1 MMITAQKISKVYVQG
16 DTSVRA
22 LNQVSLDIQPGE
34 FAVIMGK
41 SGSGKS
47 TLLHIL
53 GGLDRPSEGAVLF
66 DNNNLYEMK
75 DRQLTILRRQRM
87 GFIFQSYNLVSEL
100 NAIDNIRLPMFLDKR
115 KVDTDFEKYVI
126 DSLELGDRLR
136 FYPKQLSGGQQ
147 QRVAVARAILSRP
160 DVLFADEPTGNL
172 DSVTGEK
179 LLAILKKSNTE
190 NGQTIVMVTHDRDI
204 GAQGN
209 RLIYLEDGVINTKKS
224 ILG

>member
-1 MMITAQKISKVYVQG
+1 MMITAQNISKVYVQG

-22 LNQVSLDIQPGE
+22 VNQVSLDIQPGE
-34 FAVIMGK
+34 FIVVMGK

-115 KVDTDFEKYVI
+115 KADANFEKYVI

-179 LLAILKKSNTE
+179 LLAILKKSNME

-204 GAQGN
+204 GTQGN
-209 RLIYLEDGVINTKKS
+209 RLIYLEDGSINAEKS

>member
-1 MMITAQKISKVYVQG
+1 MMITAQNISKVYVQG

-22 LNQVSLDIQPGE
+22 VNQVSLDIQSGE
-34 FAVIMGK
+34 FVVIMGK

-115 KVDTDFEKYVI
+115 KADADFEKYVI

-179 LLAILKKSNTE
+179 LLAILKKSNIE

-209 RLIYLEDGVINTKKS
+209 RLIYLEDGLINTKKS

>member
-1 MMITAQKISKVYVQG
+1 MMITAQNISKVYVQG

-22 LNQVSLDIQPGE
+22 VNQVSLDIQSGE
-34 FAVIMGK
+34 FVVIMGK

-53 GGLDRPSEGAVLF
+53 GGLDRPSEGSVFF

-115 KVDTDFEKYVI
+115 KADADFEKYVI

-179 LLAILKKSNTE
+179 LLAILKKSNIE

-209 RLIYLEDGVINTKKS
+209 RLIYLEDGLINTKKS

>member
-1 MMITAQKISKVYVQG
+1 MMITAQNISKVYVQG

-22 LNQVSLDIQPGE
+22 VNQVSLGIQPGE
-34 FAVIMGK
+34 FVVIMGK

-66 DNNNLYEMK
+66 DNNNLYKMK

-115 KVDTDFEKYVI
+115 KVDADFEKYVI
-126 DSLELGDRLR
+126 DSLELGDRLH

-147 QRVAVARAILSRP
+147 QRVAVARAILSKP
-160 DVLFADEPTGNL
+160 EVLFADEPTGNL

-179 LLAILKKSNTE
+179 LLAILKKSNIE

-209 RLIYLEDGVINTKKS
+209 RLIYLENGLINSKKS

>member
-1 MMITAQKISKVYVQG
+1 MMITAQNISKVYVQG

-22 LNQVSLDIQPGE
+22 VNQVSLGIQPGE
-34 FAVIMGK
+34 FVVIMGK

-66 DNNNLYEMK
+66 DNNNLYKMK

-115 KVDTDFEKYVI
+115 KVDADFEKYVI
-126 DSLELGDRLR
+126 DSLELGDRLH

-147 QRVAVARAILSRP
+147 QRVAVARAILSKP
-160 DVLFADEPTGNL
+160 EVLFADEPTGNL

-179 LLAILKKSNTE
+179 LLAILKKSNIE

-209 RLIYLEDGVINTKKS
+209 RLIYLEDGLINSKKS

>member
-1 MMITAQKISKVYVQG
+1 MMITAQNISKVYVQG

-22 LNQVSLDIQPGE
+22 VNQVSLDIQSGE
-34 FAVIMGK
+34 FVVIMGK

-53 GGLDRPSEGAVLF
+53 GGLDRPSEGSVFF

-115 KVDTDFEKYVI
+115 KVDADFEKYVI
-126 DSLELGDRLR
+126 DSLELGDRMH

-179 LLAILKKSNTE
+179 LLAILKKSNIE

-209 RLIYLEDGVINTKKS
+209 RLIYLEDGLINTKKS

>member
-1 MMITAQKISKVYVQG
+1 MMITAQNISKVYVQG

-22 LNQVSLDIQPGE
+22 VNQVSLGIQPGE

-53 GGLDRPSEGAVLF
+53 GGLDRASEGSVFF

-115 KVDTDFEKYVI
+115 KADADFEKYVI

-179 LLAILKKSNTE
+179 LLAILKKSNIE

-209 RLIYLEDGVINTKKS
+209 RLIYLEDGLINTKKS

>member
-1 MMITAQKISKVYVQG
+1 MMITAQNISKVYVQG

-22 LNQVSLDIQPGE
+22 VNQVSLDIQPGE
-34 FAVIMGK
+34 FVVVMGK

-115 KVDTDFEKYVI
+115 KADADFEKYVI

-179 LLAILKKSNTE
+179 LLAILKKSNME

-204 GAQGN
+204 GTQGN
-209 RLIYLEDGVINTKKS
+209 RLIYLEDGSINAEKS

>member
-1 MMITAQKISKVYVQG
+1 MMITAQNVSKVYVQG

-22 LNQVSLDIQPGE
+22 VNQVSLDIQSGE
-34 FAVIMGK
+34 FVVIMGK

-53 GGLDRPSEGAVLF
+53 GGLDRPSEGSVFF

-115 KVDTDFEKYVI
+115 KADADFEKYVI

-179 LLAILKKSNTE
+179 LLAILKKSNIE
-190 NGQTIVMVTHDRDI
+190 NGQTIVMATHDRDI

-209 RLIYLEDGVINTKKS
+209 RLVYLEDGLINTKKS

>member
-1 MMITAQKISKVYVQG
+1 MMITAQNISKVYVQG

-22 LNQVSLDIQPGE
+22 VNQVSLDIQPGE
-34 FAVIMGK
+34 FIVVMGK

-115 KVDTDFEKYVI
+115 KADADFEKYVI

-179 LLAILKKSNTE
+179 LLAILKKSNME

-204 GAQGN
+204 GTQGN
-209 RLIYLEDGVINTKKS
+209 RLIYLEDGSINAEKS

>member
-1 MMITAQKISKVYVQG
+1 MMITAQNISKVYVQG

-22 LNQVSLDIQPGE
+22 VNQVSLGIQPGE
-34 FAVIMGK
+34 FVVIMGK

-53 GGLDRPSEGAVLF
+53 GGLDRPSEGSVFF

-115 KVDTDFEKYVI
+115 KADADFEKYVI

-179 LLAILKKSNTE
+179 LLAILKKSNIE

-209 RLIYLEDGVINTKKS
+209 RLIYLEDGLINTKKS

>member
-1 MMITAQKISKVYVQG
+1 MMITAQNISKVYVQG

-22 LNQVSLDIQPGE
+22 VNQVSLGIQPGE

-53 GGLDRPSEGAVLF
+53 GGLDRPSEGSVFF

-115 KVDTDFEKYVI
+115 KADADFEKYVI

-179 LLAILKKSNTE
+179 LLAILKKSNIE

-209 RLIYLEDGVINTKKS
+209 RLIYLEDGLINTKKS